1 MWQEWNPGLLT
12 SGPVTFAYQTPEA
25 RQEGQCP
32 HFLPRG
38 LLAWGRGVTRK
49 CPLGTADVAEAS
61 VSPACLSVGPPPG
74 PATIMNTEWG
84 GPWAGWNQSCSPRSP
99 RPAPPS
105 EVVPGNFS
113 HGWQWLQGGETVSE
127 ALKEESG
134 RQQKRESN
142 P

>member
-1 MWQEWNPGLLT
+1 MPPLPPQRL
-12 SGPVTFAYQTPEA
+12 SGM
-25 RQEGQCP
+25 GQRCDKKVSSGNCRCG
-32 HFLPRG
+32 RG
-38 LLAWGRGVTRK
+38 LCKPCLPVCRASAWTCRHHEYR
-49 CPLGTADVAEAS
+49 
-61 VSPACLSVGPPPG
+61 VGG
-74 PATIMNTEWG
+74 G
-84 GPWAGWNQSCSPRSP
+84 GPWAGWNESCSPRSP

-105 EVVPGNFS
+105 EAVPGNFS